1 MGEGVGQVNLVND
14 FLLPLKKNG
23 ELFSFVDAIQC
34 VYSSKPTKQIF
45 AAGSVTLLTRY
56 LLWSTVRLSLYRSV
70 TLLTHYLLWSTVRLS
85 LYRSVTLLT
94 RRDADLSLFWPPFC
108 FPVAAFT

>member
-70 TLLTHYLLWSTVRLS
+70 TLLT
-85 LYRSVTLLT
+85 